1 MGWGAHIVQR
11 GQVFNDEETIVNK
24 RNDELEILSFFY
36 FQLVLFVRAY
46 NGEEI
51 LRKLLKL

>member
-24 RNDELEILSFFY
+24 RNDEQEILSLFY
-36 FQLVLFVRAY
+36 FQLVLFVRPY
-46 NGEEI
+46 NGEKYCEN
-51 LRKLLKL
+51 KL

>member
-11 GQVFNDEETIVNK
+11 GQVFNDEKTLVNK
-24 RNDELEILSFFY
+24 RNDDQEILSLFY

-46 NGEEI
+46 NGEKYCEN
-51 LRKLLKL
+51 KL